1 MGVSGGALLPPLQAV
16 VHDHVNVN
24 ISFVIPLAAFCCV
37 FLYAVFGSRWI
48 IYAQEDLAKEDN
60 DSISS
65 NKNIEYKETTKEQ
78 VSL

>member
-1 MGVSGGALLPPLQAV
+1 MGVSGGALIPPLQAV

-24 ISFVIPLAAFCCV
+24 ISFVIPLACFCCV

-48 IYAQEDLAKEDN
+48 IYAKEDLALDET
-60 DSISS
+60 DSVASEKHVDYQE
-65 NKNIEYKETTKEQ
+65 NAKQQ